1 MENVVELLSI
11 DGNLFRPQFLPLM
24 TLKWFVQLE
33 QLNRTNE
40 IYIFPGSILLCSKIS
55 AQTRTQIRYDLAQA
69 PDTCTLSLSLSVIML
84 YLLFD
89 LGVPTSSLTLVFGFC
104 LFMGM
109 FFDRFWLFF
118 LSIRRW
124 FVAPIGL
131 QIFSYRFTPHILWIY
146 YRM

>member
-69 PDTCTLSLSLSVIML
+69 PDTCTLSLSLSYNVISA
-84 YLLFD
+84 FRFGCSHID
-89 LGVPTSSLTLVFGFC
+89 FGVRFLPIYGHVFRSV
-104 LFMGM
+104 LA
-109 FFDRFWLFF
+109 FF
-118 LSIRRW
+118 LINSTLICGTNW
-124 FVAPIGL
+124 AANFFL
-131 QIFSYRFTPHILWIY
+131 
-146 YRM
+146 